1 MTFLPVVE
9 RELRVAAR
17 RKATHWARFFAALT
31 VIVIGFVLLLG
42 AQRKLS
48 TPQLGQ
54 MLFMG
59 TSVLGFTFSLL
70 AGVFLTAD
78 CLCSER
84 RDGTL
89 GLLFLTDL
97 RGFDVVLGKLV
108 ANSVTAAYGLL
119 AIVPMLGLPLLM
131 GGTTLGEFVRM
142 ALVLGV
148 TLALSLAAG
157 MLASALCE
165 ETRNAMLVSFAVMV
179 ALTGGISL
187 VYFTCE
193 ELLRIRRMEA
203 LLVPSPI
210 GAFLLSRP
218 GRFGFPKVA
227 MYYWISMASLT
238 ALTGGMLAWACW
250 ALPRSWQQRQVV
262 TARRS
267 RAAVRDSALLR
278 WTNTVGAKNPYRW
291 LAIRE
296 RFPKRLARGIFVLI
310 TLAWLGFYLGAFSGR
325 PRIREECFMTCIL
338 ITFGLHLIVKGM
350 VAMQASRRL
359 CEERRSGA
367 LELLLITPLEPWTI
381 LDGLWA
387 ALRKQFGGLLLL
399 LMTMNVLLV
408 WVLASGSLRMP
419 QDVVATFA
427 LILLG
432 GAVLLLVD
440 FIALG
445 WVGMRV
451 ALNGRR
457 HHRTVMSTLGRVML
471 LPWGG
476 VFIFITLGFAG
487 GIDGDAIAGLFIL
500 WASLSAVLSGL
511 LAVRARR
518 ALNGEM
524 RRLAS
529 GDAPA
534 AAGAARPGIRAVQSE
549 G

>member
-1 MTFLPVVE
+1 MI
-9 RELRVAAR
+9 A
-17 RKATHWARFFAALT
+17 
-31 VIVIGFVLLLG
+31 IGFLLLLG

-54 MLFMG
+54 MLFMS

-131 GGTTLGEFVRM
+131 GGTTLREFVRM

-165 ETRNAMLVSFAVMV
+165 ETRNAMLVSFAVMA

-262 TARRS
+262 TAKQS
-267 RAAVRDSALLR
+267 HAAVRDSALRR
-278 WTNTVGAKNPYRW
+278 WTNAVGAMNPYRS

-296 RFPKRLARGIFVLI
+296 RFPKRLARWIFLLI
-310 TLAWLGFYLGAFSGR
+310 TLVWLGFYLGAFSGR
-325 PRIREECFMTCIL
+325 PRIQEECFVTCIL

-350 VAMQASRRL
+350 IAMQASRRL

-399 LMTMNVLLV
+399 LMTMNALLV
-408 WVLASGSLRMP
+408 WVM
-419 QDVVATFA
+419 
-427 LILLG
+427 
-432 GAVLLLVD
+432 LLVAD
-440 FIALG
+440 FNALG
-445 WVGMRV
+445 WVGMRT
-451 ALNGRR
+451 ALDGRR

-487 GIDGDAIAGLFIL
+487 GINGDSIAGMFLV
-500 WASLSAVLSGL
+500 WAALSAVLSRV
-511 LAVRARR
+511 LAVRAKR
-518 ALNGEM
+518 ALTGQM

-549 G
+549 GPKFA